1 MYKTLAW
8 ISVVLCFIVVTFGAY
23 VRLADAGLGCPD
35 WPGCYG
41 ALTPTQ
47 AASEIS
53 KAEAAMPSG
62 PVTMPKAWKEMIHR
76 YLAGA
81 LGVLIACMAF
91 MSWANKQPKEI
102 PRWFPTVLAFAVVM
116 QAIFGMWTVTLL
128 LKPAIVTGH
137 LIGGMLIFCLLGW
150 QIVRI
155 RGGKKSAS
163 AGLRMFAKIALI
175 AVALQVALGG
185 WVSTNYAALAC
196 TDFPKCHGEWKPAK
210 MDFEH
215 GFTIAREL
223 GKTKAGE
230 NLSRESLTA
239 IHWTHRVNAIFVALI
254 VGVFAWRMRQS
265 KAFAKEALGVDILLA
280 VQILLGIS
288 NVWFSLPLPIAV
300 AHNGVAAL
308 LLFKLVAVNARMRA

>member
-1 MYKTLAW
+1 MYKSLAW
-8 ISVVLCFIVVTFGAY
+8 VSLVLCFVVVTFGAY

-41 ALTPTQ
+41 ALTPAS
-47 AASEIS
+47 AAATDEIK
-53 KAEAAMPSG
+53 KAEAAMPTG

-76 YLAGA
+76 YLAGV

-102 PRWFPTVLAFAVVM
+102 PRWYPTVLAFAVVM

-137 LIGGMLIFCLLGW
+137 LIGGMTIFCMLGW
-150 QIVRI
+150 QII
-155 RGGKKSAS
+155 RMKRGQKAAS
-163 AGLRMFAKIALI
+163 AGLRTFAKIAFV

-196 TDFPKCHGEWKPAK
+196 TDLPKCHGEWKPAN

-223 GKTKAGE
+223 GKTGAGAS
-230 NLSRESLTA
+230 LSREALTA
-239 IHWTHRVNAIFVALI
+239 IHWSHRVGAICVTLI
-254 VGVFAWRMRQS
+254 VGVFA
-265 KAFAKEALGVDILLA
+265 
-280 VQILLGIS
+280 
-288 NVWFSLPLPIAV
+288 
-300 AHNGVAAL
+300 
-308 LLFKLVAVNARMRA
+308 